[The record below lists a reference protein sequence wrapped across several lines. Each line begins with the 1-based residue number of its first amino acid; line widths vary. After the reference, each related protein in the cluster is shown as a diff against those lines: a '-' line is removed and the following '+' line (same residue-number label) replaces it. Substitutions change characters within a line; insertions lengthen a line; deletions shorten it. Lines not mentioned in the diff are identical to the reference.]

1 MEKKDVIAQLDGF
14 RNRLESEVAPAYAK
28 RGSDFGRERF
38 AAWRRQFEKF
48 LDANLRGAS
57 SRLSAKLHKVAL
69 YRGRSESDL
78 DVFMRE
84 DGEPCA
90 AFIDS
95 LKLDVQNGEF
105 EEQSAPVKPAER
117 KSAEGGAKCKR
128 VFVVHGHDDLLKTKT
143 ARFIEKLGYEAVILH
158 EQASRGM
165 TIIEKI
171 EAHTEVGFAIVLY
184 SPDDR
189 GNTAAAAG
197 SGELLP
203 RARQNVVF
211 EHGYL
216 MAKLSRARV
225 VPLVS
230 GKVEL
235 PSDISGV
242 VYVDDTNWQFEI
254 AKEMRAAGYE
264 VDFNRLLD
272 A

>member
-1 MEKKDVIAQLDGF
+1 MNKKDVIAQLDSF
-14 RNRLESEVAPAYAK
+14 RSRLEQDVAPAYEH
-28 RGSDFGRERF
+28 RGSDFGSERF
-38 AAWRRQFEKF
+38 AAWKRQFEKF
-48 LDANLRGAS
+48 LDASLPGTS
-57 SRLSAKLHKVAL
+57 SRLAANLRKSVF

-95 LKLDVQNGEF
+95 LILDIQNGEF
-105 EEQSAPVKPAER
+105 EEQFVPIKADER
-117 KSAEGGAKCKR
+117 AKAKSEKKAKR
-128 VFVVHGHDDLLKTKT
+128 IFVVHGHDDLLKTKT
-143 ARFIEKLGYEAVILH
+143 ARFIEKLGYDAVILH

-171 EAHTEVGFAIVLY
+171 EAHTDVDFAIVLY
-184 SPDDR
+184 SPDDQ
-189 GNTAAAAG
+189 GNTTSAAAK
-197 SGELLP
+197 GELLP
-203 RARQNVVF
+203 RARQNVIF

-216 MAKLSRARV
+216 MAKLSRAHV

-230 GKVEL
+230 GKIEL